1 MMITVKIQ
9 CPKNMK
15 FYLCVTLSAM
25 LARYEPLAAVL
36 LDVLLRVPALN
47 LRATLVLAVD
57 WFVPAVTLVL
67 L

>member
-1 MMITVKIQ
+1 MTQKYEDSKMT
-9 CPKNMK
+9 

-36 LDVLLRVPALN
+36 LDVLLRVPALH

-57 WFVPAVTLVL
+57 WFVAAVTLVL